1 MFDAIPTFLAQDAPP
16 PNVPDAPAAGPAN
29 AAPNAGN
36 GDATTTADGGTQT
49 GNAPANAPPPGMG
62 SEMWL
67 FLLLILVVMWVFMI
81 GGGRKEKKR
90 KAAMLAAMGKGD
102 KVQTVGGILGT
113 IVEVRDDEVVVK
125 VDENTNSR
133 LRFSKSAIQAVL
145 DREKS

>member
-16 PNVPDAPAAGPAN
+16 PNVPDAPGPGN
-29 AAPNAGN
+29 ASPAGN

-49 GNAPANAPPPGMG
+49 GNTPNNAPSPGMG

-145 DREKS
+145 DKEKS